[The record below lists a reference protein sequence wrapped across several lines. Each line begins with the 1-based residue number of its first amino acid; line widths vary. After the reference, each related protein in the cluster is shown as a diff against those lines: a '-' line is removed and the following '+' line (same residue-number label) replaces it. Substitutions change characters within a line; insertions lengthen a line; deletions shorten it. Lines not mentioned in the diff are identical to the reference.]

1 MAAIPVKTRWLLAIG
16 GVALLALALAL
27 AGWRLMRADPVQT
40 LPVAHGEV
48 AVRVTGPGTVQ
59 ARVPVTVSARV
70 SAQIVAL
77 HADHGDRVK
86 RGQLLAVLDDRD
98 LAAKRAGA
106 AASGDTVLRNIA
118 AAEASLE
125 KARADQEVA
134 RSRQRRDAELR
145 AGGFI
150 SPSAQETSD
159 LALKSATASVDNAA
173 AQLAARRAEARSVA
187 EEARYADA
195 LWSHTRIV
203 SPIDAVVIQ
212 RAAEVGNM
220 AAPGATLFKLVD
232 PDSLWI
238 AARIDESLVGR
249 LAEGQPAR
257 IRLRSGGEYAG
268 RVARISRQSDAA
280 TRELEVSID
289 FDAPP
294 ALFAIDQE
302 AEVSILVGVE
312 KGLVVPVAALRRA
325 GAGQTVMVLREGRR
339 VLQPVQVGASD
350 GALAVVSSGL
360 LPGDRLVAWTSR

>member
-1 MAAIPVKTRWLLAIG
+1 MAAFPVRARWLVAG
-16 GVALLALALAL
+16 GALLAVAAAV

-40 LPVAHGEV
+40 HPVAYGEV
-48 AVRVTGPGTVQ
+48 QVRVAGPGTVQ
-59 ARVPVTVSARV
+59 ARVPVSVSARI

-106 AASGDTVLRNIA
+106 SAARETVQRNIT
-118 AAEASLE
+118 AAEASLA
-125 KARADQEVA
+125 KARADLELA
-134 RSRQRRDAELR
+134 RSRQRRDAELQ

-150 SPSAQETSD
+150 SPSAYEASG
-159 LALKSATASVDNAA
+159 LALKSAQAAVDNTAA
-173 AQLAARRAEARSVA
+173 LLAARGAEARTVA
-187 EEARYADA
+187 EESRYAET
-195 LWSHTRIV
+195 LWSHTRIE
-203 SPIDAVVIQ
+203 SPIDAIVIQ

-220 AAPGATLFKLVD
+220 AAPGTPLFKLVD
-232 PDSLWI
+232 PDSLWV

-249 LAEGQPAR
+249 LAEGQTAR
-257 IRLRSGGEYAG
+257 IRLRSGGEYEG

-280 TRELEVSID
+280 TRELEVSVA

-294 ALFAIDQE
+294 ARFAIDQE
-302 AEVSILVGVE
+302 AEVSIFTGME

-325 GAGQTVMVLREGRR
+325 GSGQAVMVLREGRQ

-350 GALAVVSSGL
+350 GALAVVTSGL
-360 LPGDRLVAWTSR
+360 AADDRLVAWTSR

>member
-1 MAAIPVKTRWLLAIG
+1 MSAFPVKARWLIAG
-16 GVALLALALAL
+16 GALLALVAAA

-40 LPVAHGEV
+40 QSVAYGQVE
-48 AVRVTGPGTVQ
+48 VRVAGPGTVQ
-59 ARVPVTVSARV
+59 ARVPVTVSARI

-77 HADHGDRVK
+77 HADHGDRVA

-106 AASGDTVLRNIA
+106 TAARDTVQRNIT
-118 AAEASLE
+118 AAEASLA
-125 KARADQEVA
+125 KARADLELA
-134 RSRQRRDAELR
+134 RSRQRRDAELQ

-150 SPSAQETSD
+150 SPSAYEASA
-159 LALKSATASVDNAA
+159 LALKASQAAVDNTAA
-173 AQLAARRAEARSVA
+173 LFAARGAEARTVA

-195 LWSHTRIV
+195 LWSHTRIE

-212 RAAEVGNM
+212 RTAEVGNM
-220 AAPGATLFKLVD
+220 AAPGAALFKLVD

-249 LAEGQPAR
+249 LAEGQSAR

-280 TRELEVSID
+280 TRELEVSVD

-294 ALFAIDQE
+294 ARFAIDQE

-312 KGLVVPVAALRRA
+312 KGLVVPVAALRRS
-325 GAGQTVMVLREGRR
+325 GTGQGVMLLRDGRQ

-350 GALAVVSSGL
+350 GVLAVVSSGL
-360 LPGDRLVAWTSR
+360 APDDRLVIWTSR